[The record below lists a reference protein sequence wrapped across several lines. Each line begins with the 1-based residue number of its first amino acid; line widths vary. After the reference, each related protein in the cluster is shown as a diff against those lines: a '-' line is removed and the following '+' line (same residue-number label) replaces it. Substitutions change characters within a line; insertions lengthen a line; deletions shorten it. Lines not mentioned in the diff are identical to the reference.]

1 MINDD
6 DDSKIACLQNKNGR
20 ESQTSGMK
28 KMQCN
33 RRISRETN
41 DRDAS
46 LGLAFREIGSAFLI
60 PGDDPSGDGKGTNN
74 NIANVKTGF
83 GIIHQ
88 NAKKYPG

>member
-1 MINDD
+1 MTRKVAPVQI
-6 DDSKIACLQNKNGR
+6 KTGR

-46 LGLAFREIGSAFLI
+46 LGLAFREIGSAFLVHMMSH
-60 PGDDPSGDGKGTNN
+60 SGDGKGTNN
-74 NIANVKTGF
+74 KKANVKTGF
-83 GIIHQ
+83 GI
-88 NAKKYPG
+88 N